1 MDPANQA
8 TLPASRAS
16 FRERKGWG
24 LSEVLFFLVV
34 ACAMVAV
41 FFCGRF
47 AYREGSLLED
57 AKGNGQAVARWA
69 ESMAEAN
76 AKGEAVTPTSCAAV
90 PGSSGEDPVPATWQA
105 CREALFA
112 ADGPFHQLRNPF
124 NEANTVLG
132 TKCERKSAATRGH
145 VLVEKGTPPPPG
157 VTGNVT
163 WSPSEGKDALAKGLA
178 LRVQVCD
185 AGGYSIRVTEVTL

>member
-1 MDPANQA
+1 MDSANQA
-8 TLPASRAS
+8 ALPASRAS

-24 LSEVLFFLVV
+24 LSEVLFFLVL
-34 ACAMVAV
+34 ALAMVAV

-47 AYREGSLLED
+47 AYREGTLLEG
-57 AKGNGQAVARWA
+57 AKSNGQAVARWA
-69 ESMAEAN
+69 ESMAEAH
-76 AKGEAVTPTSCAAV
+76 AKGEAVTPAPCAAA
-90 PGSSGEDPVPATWQA
+90 PGASAEVPVPATWQA

-112 ADGPFHQLRNPF
+112 AGGPFEQLRNPF

-145 VLVEKGTPPPPG
+145 VLVEKGTPPPQG
-157 VTGNVT
+157 VTGSVT
-163 WSPSEGKDALAKGLA
+163 WSPLEGKDALAKGLA